1 MKKKE
6 KFAIALLTTLTMFSL
21 ISTNVSATS
30 PSYVGVKIGDEFI
43 WRASLNMANIN
54 ATAVALI
61 GQENWTKGYDM
72 LMGLYENETGMAF
85 TGLSGAGVK
94 VVITNVTDE
103 IPVESYLNATPLYY
117 DLYTSAGNN
126 NWTMQINSTGEPY
139 PIGYLVNPTMLN
151 TSTILYGLFASEIPI
166 PFFTPI
172 GLNFTMLAQ
181 YIQTGI
187 DSSNSTIGNFTAE
200 AQGTGLK
207 FTMFGSYLD
216 YLVNSSGEVPFNITG
231 LGDVVAT
238 LKWNGNGVFE
248 QGAVSYNGLTLIT
261 VYLETGTSSI
271 PGFELPILAVA
282 GGSAIIAIIYIHKKK
297 IKS

>member
-1 MKKKE
+1 MNKKE
-6 KFAIALLTTLTMFSL
+6 KVAIALLGALMVFTVA
-21 ISTNVSATS
+21 STNVAAAS
-30 PSYVGVKIGDEFI
+30 PSYVGIKKGDQYI

-54 ATAVALI
+54 ATAIALL
-61 GQENWTKGYDM
+61 GEANWTFAYDM
-72 LMGLYENETGMAF
+72 LMEQYKNATGMDF

-94 VVITNVTDE
+94 VVVTNVTDE
-103 IPVESYLNATPLYY
+103 IPVTPYLNAVGLSF
-117 DLYTSAGNN
+117 DLYTSAANN
-126 NWTMQINSTGEPY
+126 NWTMQVNSTGMSSPM
-139 PIGYLVNPTMLN
+139 GYIVDPTMLN
-151 TSTILYGLFASEIPI
+151 VSTITYGLLGADI

-181 YIQTGI
+181 TIQTAI
-187 DSSNSTIGNFTAE
+187 DSSNYTAGNFTAE

-207 FTMFGSYLD
+207 FTMLGTYLD

-238 LKWNGNGVFE
+238 VKWNSNGVFE
-248 QGAVSYNGLTLIT
+248 RGTVAYNGLTLVT
-261 VYLETGTSSI
+261 AYLEAGTTSI
-271 PGFELPILAVA
+271 PGYELPILAVA